1 LNFSQ
6 NTYISTNLQLQVTNH
21 SESTNKNRV
30 FERRFDLD
38 WLRIIAILLV
48 FLFHCIRPFDIMDWH
63 INNSVQ
69 SEGMTIVMYFL
80 GGAGMPIFFI
90 IAGMATFYA
99 LRKVKGGQFAL
110 FRIIRLLVPFAI
122 GLFTHIPLQVY
133 LERVNHGDFVGSFSQ
148 FYPTYYN
155 GTYAYGGNFDFFG
168 LHLWFLALLLVLSLL
183 TLPLAV
189 YFSKDK
195 NLDKLDKFTNVL
207 TKPGM
212 LFLFPIPIILIEVG
226 NFLTGSYIYNLGG
239 WNVFSHLLFFVFG
252 YIFASNMKFR
262 KTIEKHAIPAI
273 VIVVACTV
281 PLILQDSF
289 NLSPTMAQVVFWI
302 LGTIYSWC
310 MLIILLAFGSKFLD
324 RNNKARKFLNELVL
338 PFYVIHQTIIVVTA
352 FFIVQLDIHFLAK
365 FSILLL
371 TAFVAC
377 VVLLLIIK
385 FVNPLRFMFGMRWK
399 KGLLKRTNKKEDIK
413 TIRN

>member
-1 LNFSQ
+1 M
-6 NTYISTNLQLQVTNH
+6 
-21 SESTNKNRV
+21 SEIIESNRT
-30 FERRFDLD
+30 FERRFDID

-48 FLFHCIRPFDIMDWH
+48 FLFHCIRPFDMIDWH
-63 INNSVQ
+63 INNTVQ

-133 LERVNHGDFVGSFSQ
+133 LERVNHGDFVGTFSQ
-148 FYPTYYN
+148 FYPSYYN

-183 TLPLAV
+183 TLPFAV

-195 NLDKLDKFTNVL
+195 NLDKLDKFTNFL
-207 TKPGM
+207 NKPGI
-212 LFLFPIPIILIEVG
+212 LFLFPIPILLIEIG
-226 NFLTGSYIYNLGG
+226 NYLTGSHIYNLGG
-239 WNVFSHLLFFVFG
+239 WNVFSHLLFFVYG
-252 YIFASNMKFR
+252 YIFATNFKFR

-289 NLSPTMAQVVFWI
+289 NLSETMSNVLFWI

-310 MLIILLAFGSKFLD
+310 ILIILLAFGSKFLD

-338 PFYVIHQTIIVVTA
+338 PFYVIHQTVIVVTA
-352 FFIVQLDIHFLAK
+352 FFIVQLNIHFLAK
-365 FSILLL
+365 FTILLL
-371 TAFVAC
+371 IALVASI
-377 VVLLLIIK
+377 VLLMIIK
-385 FVNPLRFMFGMRWK
+385 YINPLRFMFGMRWK
-399 KGLLKRTNKKEDIK
+399 KGLLKRTKEKGDVH
-413 TIRN
+413 TTSN